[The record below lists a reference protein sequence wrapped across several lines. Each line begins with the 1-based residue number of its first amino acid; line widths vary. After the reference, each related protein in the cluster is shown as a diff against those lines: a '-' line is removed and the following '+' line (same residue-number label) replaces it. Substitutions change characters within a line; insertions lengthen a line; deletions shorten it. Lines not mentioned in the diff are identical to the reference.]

1 MGSHG
6 RAPAAGHRDAH
17 GNLAQESAH
26 HADQAFGRS
35 VRISREPHP
44 QQRPSARRRAD
55 ARGLICF
62 AQRKRTN
69 QRSHR
74 ASAQR
79 HPARGSAQFH
89 HHRTNSTA
97 GGGAFRR
104 ASGRHDEQTPPGQH
118 RLSAASGDVPRARV
132 DQIFPQ
138 RNRRRLWRARS
149 RHGFARLQAR
159 EKADEGAGQHSPDD
173 FVHRQLVAT
182 LSACVRLS
190 GCLTKSEALHLKRVS
205 VMKFS
210 VTKEKLLEGL
220 QQVQNVVSTRTTL
233 PILSNVL
240 LQANGSEV
248 HVTTTDLDVG
258 VRGSFEAQ
266 VEKEGATTLRARRL
280 FNIVRELP
288 SSEIQID
295 VDGKNAASI
304 RSGQSFFKILGLP
317 EEEFP
322 PLPKFENAKV
332 VTIRQKDLRDGLRK
346 TSYAISTDEP
356 RYVLNGLLFSLKEN
370 KLTLVATDGRRLAM
384 VDIELEF
391 PRSHEADII
400 VPTKAVTELGRLLM
414 DDGEVKMSIGSGQ
427 IAFELNNTL
436 LVSKLIEGNYPNY
449 KQVIPTETKERVTL
463 ERETFLNSL
472 RRVSLLAS
480 DKSNSIK
487 LNFTKNNIDITANTP
502 EVGEAKEALPVT
514 YKGREFSIAFNPE
527 FLMAPLRNLT
537 EDEVFLD
544 LIDEMSPGVLKI
556 QTPFLYVLM
565 PMRISS

>member
-1 MGSHG
+1 
-6 RAPAAGHRDAH
+6 
-17 GNLAQESAH
+17 
-26 HADQAFGRS
+26 
-35 VRISREPHP
+35 
-44 QQRPSARRRAD
+44 
-55 ARGLICF
+55 
-62 AQRKRTN
+62 
-69 QRSHR
+69 
-74 ASAQR
+74 
-79 HPARGSAQFH
+79 
-89 HHRTNSTA
+89 
-97 GGGAFRR
+97 
-104 ASGRHDEQTPPGQH
+104 
-118 RLSAASGDVPRARV
+118 
-132 DQIFPQ
+132 
-138 RNRRRLWRARS
+138 
-149 RHGFARLQAR
+149 
-159 EKADEGAGQHSPDD
+159 
-173 FVHRQLVAT
+173 
-182 LSACVRLS
+182 
-190 GCLTKSEALHLKRVS
+190 
-205 VMKFS
+205 MKFS

-240 LQANGSEV
+240 LQAHGGEI
-248 HVTTTDLDVG
+248 HLTTTDLDVG
-258 VRGSFEAQ
+258 VRGSCEAD
-266 VEKEGATTLRARRL
+266 VEKEGATTLPARRL

-295 VDGKNAASI
+295 VNGKNAASI

-322 PLPKFENAKV
+322 PLPKFEDAKV

-346 TSYAISTDEP
+346 TSYAISTDET
-356 RYVLNGLLFSLKEN
+356 RYVLNGVLFSLKDN

-391 PRSHEADII
+391 PKSHEADII
-400 VPTKAVTELGRLLM
+400 VPTKAVTELGRLLGE
-414 DDGEVKMSIGSGQ
+414 DGEVKVSVGSGQ
-427 IAFELNNTL
+427 IAFDLNNTL

-487 LNFTKNNIDITANTP
+487 LNFTANTP
-502 EVGEAKEALPVT
+502 EVGEAKESLPVA
-514 YKGREFSIAFNPE
+514 YKGRDFSIAFNPE
-527 FLMAPLRNLT
+527 FFMAPLRNLS